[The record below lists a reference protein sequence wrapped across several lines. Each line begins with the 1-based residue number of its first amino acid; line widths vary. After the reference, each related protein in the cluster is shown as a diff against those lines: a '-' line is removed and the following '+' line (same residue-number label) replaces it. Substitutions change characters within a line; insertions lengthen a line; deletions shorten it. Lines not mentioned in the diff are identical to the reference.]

1 MERGLQVRDVMRV
14 LVCDDNVDAA
24 ATLGM
29 LIRSRRHEVFLC
41 HDGKTCIAK
50 ARDWCPQIAIL
61 DIGMPEMNGYEVAA
75 ELRAMEFGKDILI
88 IAVTGYNLPEYA
100 RVAREAGFDLF
111 LSKPA
116 DMERLFGAVDG
127 RESKYA

>member
-1 MERGLQVRDVMRV
+1 MRV

-29 LIRSRRHEVFLC
+29 LIRSRRHDVFLC

-50 ARDWCPQIAIL
+50 ARDWRPEIAIL

-75 ELRAMEFGKDILI
+75 ELRALEFGKDMLI
-88 IAVTGYNLPEYA
+88 IAVTGYNLPEYG

-111 LSKPA
+111 LAKPA
-116 DMERLFGAVDG
+116 DLERLFGAVDG
-127 RESKYA
+127 RESKSA